1 MSDNNIYSNSTST
14 EQSDTLNNDIQSEQF
29 GAQYNNAQ
37 SEQAEA
43 DNPSRRDREPEVAS
57 NFGLGILGGMG
68 AALIGAIIW

>member
-43 DNPSRRDREPEVAS
+43 DNPSRRDREPGS
-57 NFGLGILGGMG
+57 SL
-68 AALIGAIIW
+68 